1 MASWREPGV
10 SNGGGSGS
18 SWLSSSFRGRC
29 PPLLSR
35 LRRHARD
42 ESTQSTVASEEG
54 YRRPQR
60 LLRRWD
66 DLELKTSQD
75 DGDDDNEEDE
85 EENEEE
91 EGAVGLENFG
101 AGRTYTIEN
110 ETLPELEDA
119 SVEISPRRRVRVY
132 ENISVSV
139 GPLGGAESQSDD
151 QKEKNISSRDQEK
164 LRKIKER

>member
-42 ESTQSTVASEEG
+42 ESTQSTVASEG

-91 EGAVGLENFG
+91 EGAVGLEAFG

>member
-1 MASWREPGV
+1 M
-10 SNGGGSGS
+10 
-18 SWLSSSFRGRC
+18 
-29 PPLLSR
+29 
-35 LRRHARD
+35 
-42 ESTQSTVASEEG
+42 ASEEG

-75 DGDDDNEEDE
+75 DGEDDNEED
-85 EENEEE
+85 EEE
-91 EGAVGLENFG
+91 EGAVGLEAFG
-101 AGRTYTIEN
+101 AGRTYTMEN
-110 ETLPELEDA
+110 ETLPEFEDA

-139 GPLGGAESQSDD
+139 GPLGGAESQSDN